1 MLYDVN
7 LTHLTTELDI
17 KNIASVT
24 EWCKANQP
32 ALVVVG
38 PEDPLNHGIADAL
51 NNIGIPCFGPSE
63 DAAQIECDKTF
74 AKNFMKRHDIPTAE
88 FKSFTSSKE
97 AIAFVKA
104 SKWSGSVVKAA
115 GLAAGKGV
123 VVADSREEAIA
134 HVKHVLDDRIFGDA
148 GSSLVIEERLEG
160 YEVSV
165 LAFCDGKSYSLMPPA
180 QDHKRAYDNDE
191 GPNTGGMGAFCPIH
205 VEESLMQQIEKQ
217 VIKAAVDG
225 MREEGKPFIGVLYAG
240 VMVTKEGPKVLEY
253 NCRFGD
259 PETQVI
265 LPLLQTDLLD
275 VMNACSSETLH
286 QLTINWKIDAS
297 ACGVVLA
304 SENYPAT
311 PVTGRKVTGIPSA
324 ESTGLLVFQGGTK
337 KVGADILSS
346 GGRVLTVVSLA
357 KTLKD
362 AATASQAGV
371 QMIKLNGSF
380 HRKDIAHKE
389 LKRLQDMGLTYK
401 SSGVDIDAGE
411 QLVDRIKEVAILT
424 GRSGVMDQLGGF
436 GALFDLQAAGYDK
449 PVLVSG
455 TDGVGTKL
463 RVALECKKFD
473 TVGIDLVAMCVNDIL
488 VQGAE
493 PLFFLDYFACGRL
506 SVDLAAEV
514 IRGIASGCRESGCA
528 LVGGET
534 AEMPG
539 MYHRDDF
546 DLAGFAVGA
555 VNREAILPRVAD
567 MKEGDVLIGLP
578 SSGVHSNGF
587 SLIRK
592 LVHKLGL
599 SYHDPAPFE
608 PEVSLGQAL
617 LTPTKLYVK
626 AVLPVVKAG
635 LIKGLAH
642 ITGGGL
648 IQNIPRILPKNLAAE
663 LDASNWK
670 IPAVY
675 EWIQREGKVSDD
687 DMLTTFNCGLGM
699 ICVVEPRDA
708 VYILNLIHSS
718 GISDASFIGKLEKRD
733 SKAVIVK
740 NFKPE
745 ASLVPQKSRKR
756 VAVLISGSGTNLQS
770 LMDKCA
776 DRRSPAEIVLVISN
790 IAGVAGL
797 ERAKQAGIE
806 ARVIPHAGKKRVAFD
821 MDVHAVLLEKKI
833 DIVCLAGFMRIVSKE
848 FVDLW
853 EGRLINIHPS
863 LLPSF
868 PGMHTHEDALNAGVR
883 VHGCTVHFV
892 DAGVDTGAIILQE
905 AVAVLPGD
913 TPTVLQER
921 VKVQAEHKIYP
932 LALELLASGRVSFDK
947 ENRKAVWSEQ

>member
-1 MLYDVN
+1 M
-7 LTHLTTELDI
+7 DI
-17 KNIASVT
+17 KDIVRVS
-24 EWCKANQP
+24 EWCEANKP
-32 ALVVVG
+32 DLVVVG
-38 PEDPLNHGIADAL
+38 PEDPLNRGIADAL
-51 NNIGIPCFGPSE
+51 KVNNILCFGPSE
-63 DAAQIECDKTF
+63 DAAQIECDKAF
-74 AKNFMKRHDIPTAE
+74 AKDFMKRHGIPTAD
-88 FKSFTSSKE
+88 FQTFTSSKE
-97 AIAFVKA
+97 AIAFVRS
-104 SKWSGSVVKAA
+104 SKWSGCVVKAA

-123 VVADSREEAIA
+123 VVAESNEQAITFI
-134 HVKHVLDDRIFGDA
+134 KQVLDDKIFGDA
-148 GSSLVIEERLEG
+148 GSSVVIEEKLDG

-165 LAFCDGKSYSLMPPA
+165 LAFCDGQSYSMMPPS

-205 VEESLMQQIEKQ
+205 VDRSLMQEIEAR

-225 MREEGKPFIGVLYAG
+225 LRDEERPFIGVLYAG
-240 VMVTKEGPKVLEY
+240 VMVTKDGPKALEY

-265 LPLLQTDLLD
+265 LPLLQSDLLD
-275 VMNACSSETLH
+275 IVKACTIGTLD
-286 QLTINWKIDAS
+286 QLSIKWNTEAS

-304 SENYPAT
+304 SENYPAK
-311 PVTGRKVTGIPSA
+311 PVTGRKVTGISTA
-324 ESTGLLVFQGGTK
+324 ETNNQIVFHGGTK
-337 KVGADILSS
+337 RVGMDIISS
-346 GGRVLTVVSLA
+346 GGRVLTVVSVA
-357 KTLKD
+357 RTLKE
-362 AATASQAGV
+362 AASEAQAGIR
-371 QMIKLNGSF
+371 MIQLQGSF
-380 HRKDIAHKE
+380 YRKDIAQKE
-389 LKRLQDMGLTYK
+389 LKRVQDMGLTYK
-401 SSGVDIDAGE
+401 ASGVDIDAGE
-411 QLVDRIKEVAILT
+411 KLVDRIKKFAVLT
-424 GRSGVMDQLGGF
+424 NRSGVMDTLGGF
-436 GALFDLQAAGYDK
+436 GALFDLHAAGYEK
-449 PVLVSG
+449 PILVSG

-493 PLFFLDYFACGRL
+493 PLFFLDYFACGSL
-506 SVDLAAEV
+506 NVDLAAEV
-514 IRGIASGCRESGCA
+514 IQGIASGCRESGCA

-539 MYHRDDF
+539 MYHSDDF

-555 VNREAILPRVAD
+555 VNREAILPRMRD

-587 SLIRK
+587 SLVRK
-592 LVHKLGL
+592 LVSKLGL
-599 SYHDPAPFE
+599 SFNDPAPFD
-608 PEVSLGQAL
+608 PDVSLGHAL

-626 AVLPVVKAG
+626 ALLPVVKAG

-648 IQNIPRILPKNLAAE
+648 INNIPRIMPKNFAAD
-663 LDASNWK
+663 LDARNWK
-670 IPAVY
+670 VPPVF
-675 EWIQREGKVSDD
+675 EWIQREGKVSDE
-687 DMLTTFNCGLGM
+687 DMLSTFNCGLGM
-699 ICVVEPRDA
+699 VCIVEPRDA
-708 VYILNLIHSS
+708 VYILNLIHTN
-718 GISDASFIGKLEKRD
+718 GIPDASFIGKLEKRE
-733 SKAVIVK
+733 SEAVIVH
-740 NFKPE
+740 NFEPK
-745 ASLVPQKSRKR
+745 ASLVPRKPRKR

-770 LMDKCA
+770 LIDKCA
-776 DRRSPAEIVLVISN
+776 DKRFPAEIVLVISN

-797 ERAKQAGIE
+797 DRAKKAGIE
-806 ARVIPHAGKKRVAFD
+806 ALVIPHAGKKRVAFD

-853 EGRLINIHPS
+853 EGKLINIHPS

-868 PGMHTHEDALNAGVR
+868 PGMHTHEDALNAGVK
-883 VHGCTVHFV
+883 VHGCTIHFV

-932 LALELLASGRVSFDK
+932 LALELLASGRVVYDK
-947 ENRKAVWSEQ
+947 ENRKAVWIEQ